1 MAGRGAGYHRSV
13 PDVEFAF
20 LADAAETIPG
30 QKFHVLGGGISRIA
44 GVQFPLR
51 QPHLALVVGLMVAPG
66 EVERE
71 HELAFAIVDPSG
83 ADVAGGTGTIVPHAS
98 GEQRD
103 ALLTF
108 SVDLWNVTFA
118 APGEYAVR
126 VRVNGAERKRLP
138 LVVGQRPLAPGETPP
153 PEFSAPPGGTGS
165 GPIA

>member
-1 MAGRGAGYHRSV
+1 M

-30 QKFHVLGGGISRIA
+30 QKFHVLGGGISRIG

-51 QPHLALVVGLMVAPG
+51 QPHLALVVGLMIAPG

-71 HELAFAIVDPSG
+71 HEVGFAVIDPAG
-83 ADVAGGTGTIVPHAS
+83 TELAGGTGTIVPHAT

-108 SVDLWNVTFA
+108 SVDLWNVSFPE
-118 APGEYAVR
+118 PGEYAVR
-126 VRVNGAERKRLP
+126 IRINGSERKRLP
-138 LVVGQRPLAPGETPP
+138 LVVGLTPSEAGEPVP
-153 PEFSAPPGGTGS
+153 PEFSAPPGAS
-165 GPIA
+165 PSRGPDA

>member
-1 MAGRGAGYHRSV
+1 M
-13 PDVEFAF
+13 PEVEFAF

-71 HELAFAIVDPSG
+71 HELAFAVVDPG
-83 ADVAGGTGTIVPHAS
+83 GTDVAGGSGTIVPHAS

-118 APGEYAVR
+118 APGEYSVR
-126 VRVNGAERKRLP
+126 IRINGSERKRLA
-138 LVVGQRPLAPGETPP
+138 LVVGVRPLAPGETPP
-153 PEFSAPPGGTGS
+153 PEMSAPPGVSGA